1 MRIQT
6 EAESFWNSE
15 RLMKKLQNSSYPH
28 QITVCVPIY
37 NAEHW
42 LSQCLDSLVAQDIW
56 EKIFIIL
63 VNDGSEDGSLK
74 IAQQFS
80 RDYPKKTLLLDHG
93 ENKGSLA
100 ARYSA
105 IMRIE
110 TPFAMFVDSD
120 DLLPSFACSD
130 LYEAIIEKKA
140 DFVMGKIRILDGID
154 FRDYPLTD
162 QFFQYFNEA
171 DNLRLQGDY
180 RLACLPMVGKI
191 YRTKILKATIH
202 EKKVIE
208 FPAISC
214 GEDPLLSAAI
224 FMKAQKIF
232 LANKIIYYYK
242 VNEKS
247 ITHNIDNKCIIDYL
261 LSSLNIWKLAV
272 YYNCLKLAEQGGVKL
287 NNAEREFCNAELCFP
302 HSLRMLNI
310 FSSMNKIAN
319 SLGENFQLSL
329 ILEQENKLVKQ
340 FDIPRIS
347 EILEIYKCR
356 FYSSKKNQSQKNQNT
371 LSHNYYEFRRVEFK
385 EKIWAITRTSSKRLK
400 LYKTIRTFVR
410 IFRCTY
416 HSLKLYMEKIL

>member
-1 MRIQT
+1 
-6 EAESFWNSE
+6 
-15 RLMKKLQNSSYPH
+15 MKKLQNNSYPH

-37 NAEHW
+37 NTEHW

-56 EKIFIIL
+56 GKIFIIL

-80 RDYPKKTLLLDHG
+80 RDYPQKTLVLDHA
-93 ENKGSLA
+93 ENKGLLA

-120 DLLPSFACSD
+120 DLLPSSACSD
-130 LYEAIIEKKA
+130 LYEVIVGKEA

-154 FRDYPLTD
+154 FKNYPLTD
-162 QFFQYFNEA
+162 QFFRYFNET
-171 DNLRLQGDY
+171 DNLRLQGDFS
-180 RLACLPMVGKI
+180 LACLPMVGKI

-214 GEDPLLSAAI
+214 GEDLLLSAAI

-232 LANKIIYYYK
+232 LANKIIYYYR

-247 ITHNIDNKCIIDYL
+247 ITHNIDNRCIIDYL

-272 YYNCLKLAEQGGVKL
+272 YYNCFKLAEQGGVKL
-287 NNAEREFCNAELCFP
+287 NNAEREFCNSELCFP

-329 ILEQENKLVKQ
+329 ILEQENKLIKQ

-347 EILEIYKCR
+347 EVLEISKCR
-356 FYSSKKNQSQKNQNT
+356 FYSSQKPKVKKNKNT
-371 LSHNYYEFRRVEFK
+371 LSQNSYEFRRIGLK
-385 EKIWAITRTSSKRLK
+385 EKIWAITRTASKRLK
-400 LYKTIRTFVR
+400 LYKIIRTFVR
-410 IFRCTY
+410 IFRRIY
-416 HSLKLYMEKIL
+416 NFFVKFINH